1 MSKRVSGISTAFL
14 MYRWVAESAESF
26 CCSDFFLTTPCSDA
40 NRDGDNALSLEINV
54 FVF

>member
-1 MSKRVSGISTAFL
+1 

-40 NRDGDNALSLEINV
+40 NRDGDNALSLEISV